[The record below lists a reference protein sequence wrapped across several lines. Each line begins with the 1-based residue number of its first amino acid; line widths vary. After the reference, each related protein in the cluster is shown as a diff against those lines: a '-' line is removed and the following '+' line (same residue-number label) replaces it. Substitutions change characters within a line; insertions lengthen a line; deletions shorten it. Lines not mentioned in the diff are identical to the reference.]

1 MGEKHTIYMSQVH
14 KHCDITLHQSLT
26 SKTRTYCDYIP
37 NLIMRDICCAQ
48 STSLNHHWDHMTK

>member
-1 MGEKHTIYMSQVH
+1 MSQVH

-48 STSLNHHWDHMTK
+48 STSLDHHWDHMTK